1 LEFLSAEVRH
11 SLWKEC
17 IARPTTKPIAETYLE
32 KSGTSGRDSST
43 EVLEKEGR
51 SGKKKVEEQMS
62 LREKERKVPK

>member
-1 LEFLSAEVRH
+1 LEFLSVEVRH

-17 IARPTTKPIAETYLE
+17 TAGPTTKPIAETYLE
-32 KSGTSGRDSST
+32 KSRTSERNSST
-43 EVLEKEGR
+43 VVVEKEGR